1 MDFLRAL
8 NSYMQANHLTKSTLS
23 KLTGIPYTTIDGWYK
38 KGSNNI
44 KLSSVKKLSDALG
57 VEMSY
62 WLGNNQNES
71 PKPEGME
78 DSQDI
83 ESIACALE
91 NMLIQLGFIQ
101 SGEDITDADYRFLR
115 SVVALIQA
123 YFDDGS

>member
-1 MDFLRAL
+1 MSFGKRLVFYRNQAGYNQKQLAEKL
-8 NSYMQANHLTKSTLS
+8 NILPTRLNYWEKD
-23 KLTGIPYTTIDGWYK
+23 KREPD
-38 KGSNNI
+38 
-44 KLSSVKKLSDALG
+44 
-57 VEMSY
+57 VEMIKALASALCVSSDEL
-62 WLGNNQNES
+62 LGIKNES
-71 PKPEGME
+71 PKPEGTE

>member
-1 MDFLRAL
+1 MSFGKRLVFYRNQAGYNQKQLAEKL
-8 NSYMQANHLTKSTLS
+8 NILPTRLNYWEKD
-23 KLTGIPYTTIDGWYK
+23 KREPD
-38 KGSNNI
+38 
-44 KLSSVKKLSDALG
+44 
-57 VEMSY
+57 VEMIKALASALCVSSDEL
-62 WLGNNQNES
+62 LGIKKES
-71 PKPEGME
+71 PKPEGTE

-91 NMLIQLGFIQ
+91 NILIQLGFIQ

>member
-1 MDFLRAL
+1 MSFGKRLVFYRNQAGYNQKQLAEKL
-8 NSYMQANHLTKSTLS
+8 NILPTRLNYWEKD
-23 KLTGIPYTTIDGWYK
+23 KREPD
-38 KGSNNI
+38 
-44 KLSSVKKLSDALG
+44 
-57 VEMSY
+57 VEMIKALASALCVSSDEL
-62 WLGNNQNES
+62 LGIKKES
-71 PKPEGME
+71 PKPEGTE